1 MAKTVVAKS
10 TDTLCGIA
18 IREGFLNC
26 NPLRAQEAN
35 KAYRTRELL
44 AGDKVFV
51 PDLRKKE
58 EGRPTTDTHRFKRK
72 RWPEPSLRFV
82 RGSKTRVAAADAT
95 LTFLNIS
102 NFVTNQAGTSGTAA
116 FPNGYSFHADADA
129 DPDTFKV
136 EVVSPDGGAKIKVL
150 LEALKPVYKADG
162 TVEKW
167 ELFSGAEY
175 AARKNEVE
183 LVPTKSDAK
192 RYRSRYLRLVSDEAD
207 AAAVPA
213 QTLLVTTMSDGLA
226 GERDKVEILDQHVR
240 ASYKLPGCKAAAPVC
255 TVRAQLPVGEDRKR
269 CRIAIHVFRVA
280 PGGALVAGLTNR
292 ALRLRVLKWFR
303 RAYAQANIAPKFD
316 GPGIEVLDP
325 PWANM
330 IAIANPHGSRT
341 LGLSAA
347 GTTSTIS
354 FDLGGVSQGAVL
366 DWFHDTSVTV
376 NLKPNMT
383 PKAVCDAINAALPA
397 GYRGRVFPNARKFN
411 DLDPS
416 CDIVI
421 TKADGTIT
429 VVRNEATTD
438 LVLAGAGNLAVA
450 RVNLVNVD
458 DSDADS
464 EPTTPELRK
473 ILRSGTSADT
483 RIDYF
488 VIDRFASTTLRGVSF
503 LASTHLPADQRNP
516 APLRWAGIMACNT
529 TSGKVMD
536 ASDNLPFTFP
546 HEAGHVLHDRFH
558 ADAADPNG
566 PTEMM
571 SGGGTT
577 AANAAN
583 ATKRICDDPIQV
595 NYSQY
600 NPAQPTQGAVNKVK
614 VAATKGM
621 RTRGA
626 QTLEGW

>member
-82 RGSKTRVAAADAT
+82 RGSKTKVAAADAT

-150 LEALKPVYKADG
+150 VEALKPVYKADG

-255 TVRAQLPVGEDRKR
+255 TVRAQLPVGENRKR

-341 LGLSAA
+341 REPPPQSA
-347 GTTSTIS
+347 STWV
-354 FDLGGVSQGAVL
+354 VS
-366 DWFHDTSVTV
+366 
-376 NLKPNMT
+376 P
-383 PKAVCDAINAALPA
+383 
-397 GYRGRVFPNARKFN
+397 RGRCSTGF
-411 DLDPS
+411 
-416 CDIVI
+416 
-421 TKADGTIT
+421 
-429 VVRNEATTD
+429 TTRR
-438 LVLAGAGNLAVA
+438 LPL
-450 RVNLVNVD
+450 
-458 DSDADS
+458 
-464 EPTTPELRK
+464 
-473 ILRSGTSADT
+473 TS
-483 RIDYF
+483 
-488 VIDRFASTTLRGVSF
+488 S
-503 LASTHLPADQRNP
+503 
-516 APLRWAGIMACNT
+516 
-529 TSGKVMD
+529 
-536 ASDNLPFTFP
+536 
-546 HEAGHVLHDRFH
+546 
-558 ADAADPNG
+558 
-566 PTEMM
+566 
-571 SGGGTT
+571 
-577 AANAAN
+577 
-583 ATKRICDDPIQV
+583 
-595 NYSQY
+595 
-600 NPAQPTQGAVNKVK
+600 
-614 VAATKGM
+614 
-621 RTRGA
+621 RT
-626 QTLEGW
+626 